1 MKLSSLQRRIGK
13 RVHEICLHEC
23 GHAVANHLL
32 RYGTYVLGVEKAR
45 WKHGGTLQGW
55 CYGNPHWKRTPDLGK
70 LLDQGICHLAGYAAE
85 ILCGV
90 LGDYDLETLAGG
102 QVIFHDETAD
112 LEAHFEIGVDLWRR
126 FPEYR
131 RAIGD
136 LEHAE
141 AGLIDAVH
149 FLRPYREEIEKM
161 AATLEEKFWAS
172 KDLYAVLF
180 PEDVERIIGVPP
192 SGMLSVPEAARLLG
206 IHRKKVPALPG
217 VVTFSGVHRVPA
229 SLVA

>member
-1 MKLSSLQRRIGK
+1 
-13 RVHEICLHEC
+13 
-23 GHAVANHLL
+23 
-32 RYGTYVLGVEKAR
+32 
-45 WKHGGTLQGW
+45 
-55 CYGNPHWKRTPDLGK
+55 
-70 LLDQGICHLAGYAAE
+70 
-85 ILCGV
+85 
-90 LGDYDLETLAGG
+90 
-102 QVIFHDETAD
+102 VIFHDETAD